1 MLPWSPTVWCLHFLQ
16 AIEGGFAQVVMA
28 MPDRRRRS
36 PIAVDVE
43 RGLIPLELMRSSIIT
58 LTSRCDAVGLFLFG
72 DDCLPCPFGAS
83 CPGTR
88 SAIRR
93 PTCFLARS
101 LRPAGCVTGAGRIW
115 PEKGFWNRG
124 EMSGF
129 VSKCSPSLRCL
140 GGHSSQCAVGYEADY
155 CAQCST
161 GYGLRATLGFL
172 ESETGSVPGT
182 SR

>member
-1 MLPWSPTVWCLHFLQ
+1 MCLHLLQ
-16 AIEGGFAQVVMA
+16 TIQGGFAQVVMA

-36 PIAVDVE
+36 PIAVDVG
-43 RGLIPLELMRSSIIT
+43 RGLIPPELMRSSIIT

-115 PEKGFWNRG
+115 PEEGFWNRG

-129 VSKCSPSLRCL
+129 VSKCTPSLRCL
-140 GGHSSQCAVGYEADY
+140 GGQSSQCAVGYEADY

-161 GYGLRATLGFL
+161 GYGRCANRLPCR